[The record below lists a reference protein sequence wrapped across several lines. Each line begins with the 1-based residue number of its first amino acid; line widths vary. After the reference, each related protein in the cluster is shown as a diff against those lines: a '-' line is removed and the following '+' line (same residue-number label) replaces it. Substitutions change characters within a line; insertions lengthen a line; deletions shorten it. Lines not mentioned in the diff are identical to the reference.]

1 MYDVRIR
8 VSKRGRIKFVSHLDM
23 FRTMQRAVRRAE
35 IPLWYTEGFNP
46 HPYISYLLALP
57 LGVEGVAEPIDI
69 RLVEPMPMEELQD
82 RLNAVMPEGL
92 RVESAAAPFHKPAE
106 IAFARYDVTLDRA
119 DISPEELTEAL
130 TCGELTCEKSGKS
143 GHKKI
148 MKTVNVSEHI
158 REYRLE
164 EKGEQLL
171 LTVVLPAGSIFNLNP
186 IQLIEAVSGRLGRR
200 ISPPL
205 TVRTA
210 LLCEDLSEFI

>member
-8 VSKRGRIKFVSHLDM
+8 ISKRGRIKFVSHLDM

-57 LGVEGVAEPIDI
+57 LGVEGVSEPIDI
-69 RLVEPMPMEELQD
+69 RLVEPMAMEELQS
-82 RLNAVMPEGL
+82 RLNAVMPEGM
-92 RVESAAAPFHKPAE
+92 RVESVAVPFHKPAE
-106 IAFARYDVTLDRA
+106 IAFARYEVTLDRA
-119 DISPEELTEAL
+119 DITPEELREAL
-130 TCGELTCEKSGKS
+130 DCGELTCEKSGKS

-158 REYRLE
+158 REYRLDDA
-164 EKGEQLL
+164 GETLL
-171 LTVVLPAGSIFNLNP
+171 LTVTLPAGSTFNLNP
-186 IQLIEAVSGRLGRR
+186 IQLMEAVSARLGRR
-200 ISPPL
+200 IYPPL

-210 LLCEDLSEFI
+210 LLCADGSEFV